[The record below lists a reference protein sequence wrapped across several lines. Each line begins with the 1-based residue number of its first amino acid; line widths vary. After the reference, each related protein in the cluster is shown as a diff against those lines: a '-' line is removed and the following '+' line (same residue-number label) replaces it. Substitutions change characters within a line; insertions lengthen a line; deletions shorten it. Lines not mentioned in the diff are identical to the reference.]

1 VGKVDW
7 TDEAS
12 RWLRRIYEHIAGDD
26 SGAAMRTVRG
36 ILEKAQLLGRFP
48 ELGQQYGGQTER
60 HIRVLRY
67 GHYRIAYLVK
77 SGGDIDVLGVFHDRL
92 DIRRYL
98 GR

>member
-1 VGKVDW
+1 VGKIDW

-36 ILEKAQLLGRFP
+36 ILGKAQLLGRFP
-48 ELGQQYGGQTER
+48 ELGQQYRGQPDR
-60 HIRVLRY
+60 DIRVLRY

-77 SGGDIDVLGVFHDRL
+77 PGGDIDVLGVFHERL